1 MSDYHKC
8 KNERIKDT
16 AKTIAVSKAKGR
28 VLIESPVAKLASH
41 ELANEACE
49 IVPESVPESDTDPP
63 IVVPVTAGEES
74 LEDFRLPHRI
84 KKNIENQLVQ

>member
-1 MSDYHKC
+1 MSECHKC
-8 KNERIKDT
+8 NNERIKDT
-16 AKTIAVSKAKGR
+16 TKTIAVSKAKGR
-28 VLIESPVAKLASH
+28 VLVESPVAKLASH

-63 IVVPVTAGEES
+63 FVVPVITGEES
-74 LEDFRLPHRI
+74 LEDFRLPHTI